1 MGYFFQKKIL
11 SSQLRNYFSIIKI
24 KLMKRINT
32 SCVLILGV
40 LTLFTISNANA
51 GGCSSHTE
59 KKAEIE
65 CLSDD
70 KKFIDTKEN
79 ESLYKVEA

>member
-1 MGYFFQKKIL
+1 MQKKRFP
-11 SSQLRNYFSIIKI
+11 SQLRNYFSIIKI
-24 KLMKRINT
+24 KLMKQVKT

-40 LTLFTISNANA
+40 LTLFSISNTNA
-51 GGCSSHTE
+51 GGCSSPTE

-70 KKFIDTKEN
+70 KKCIDKKEK
-79 ESLYKVEA
+79 ESIYKVEA

>member
-1 MGYFFQKKIL
+1 MEKKRL

-24 KLMKRINT
+24 KLMKTINA
-32 SCVLILGV
+32 SCTLILGV
-40 LTLFTISNANA
+40 LALFTISNANA

-70 KKFIDTKEN
+70 KKCIEKTKK

>member
-1 MGYFFQKKIL
+1 
-11 SSQLRNYFSIIKI
+11 
-24 KLMKRINT
+24 MKPINT

-40 LTLFTISNANA
+40 LTLFSISNVNA
-51 GGCSSHTE
+51 GGCRSYTE

-70 KKFIDTKEN
+70 KKCSDAKEK
-79 ESLYKVEA
+79 ELLYKVEA

>member
-1 MGYFFQKKIL
+1 MKT
-11 SSQLRNYFSIIKI
+11 II
-24 KLMKRINT
+24 T

-40 LTLFTISNANA
+40 LTLFSISNVKA
-51 GGCSSHTE
+51 GCCSSHTE
-59 KKAEIE
+59 KKAEIQ

-70 KKFIDTKEN
+70 KKCIETKEK

>member
-1 MGYFFQKKIL
+1 MQKKRL
-11 SSQLRNYFSIIKI
+11 SSQLRNYFSIIKL
-24 KLMKRINT
+24 KLMKPINT
-32 SCVLILGV
+32 SFALILGV
-40 LTLFTISNANA
+40 LSLFSISNVNA

-70 KKFIDTKEN
+70 KKCIQAKEKK
-79 ESLYKVEA
+79 SLYKVEA

>member
-1 MGYFFQKKIL
+1 M
-11 SSQLRNYFSIIKI
+11 RNYFSIIKI
-24 KLMKRINT
+24 KLMKPIYT
-32 SCVLILGV
+32 SCALILGL
-40 LTLFTISNANA
+40 LTLFSTSNPNA

-70 KKFIDTKEN
+70 KKCIDPKEK

>member
-1 MGYFFQKKIL
+1 MYRKRLF
-11 SSQLRNYFSIIKI
+11 SQLQNYFSIIKI
-24 KLMKRINT
+24 KLMKPLNT
-32 SCVLILGV
+32 SFALILGL
-40 LTLFTISNANA
+40 LTFFSISTANA

-59 KKAEIE
+59 KKSEIE

-70 KKFIDTKEN
+70 KKCIDTKEN

>member
-1 MGYFFQKKIL
+1 MQKKKL
-11 SSQLRNYFSIIKI
+11 SSQLQNYFPIIKI
-24 KLMKRINT
+24 KLMEPINT

-40 LTLFTISNANA
+40 LALFSISNANA
-51 GGCSSHTE
+51 GGCSSHSE

-70 KKFIDTKEN
+70 KKCVEAQEK

>member
-1 MGYFFQKKIL
+1 
-11 SSQLRNYFSIIKI
+11 
-24 KLMKRINT
+24 MKSINT
-32 SCVLILGV
+32 SFALILGI
-40 LTLFTISNANA
+40 LTLFSISNANA
-51 GGCSSHTE
+51 GGCSSYNE

-70 KKFIDTKEN
+70 EKCIDTKGN

>member
-1 MGYFFQKKIL
+1 
-11 SSQLRNYFSIIKI
+11 
-24 KLMKRINT
+24 MKPINT
-32 SCVLILGV
+32 SCALIFGV
-40 LTLFTISNANA
+40 LTLFSISNVNA

-70 KKFIDTKEN
+70 KKCIEAKEK

>member
-1 MGYFFQKKIL
+1 
-11 SSQLRNYFSIIKI
+11 
-24 KLMKRINT
+24 MKPINT
-32 SCVLILGV
+32 TFAFILGV
-40 LTLFTISNANA
+40 ITLFSISNVKA

-70 KKFIDTKEN
+70 KKCIKAKEK